1 MSSLYID
8 RRGVELEADGEALV
22 FRENG
27 ERIGTVP
34 LAPISRVFLRGDV
47 RLQSSLLGKFG
58 ERKIGVIILSGR
70 KAEPTLLM
78 ARPHNDAAKRIAQY
92 RLSLDEAFCL
102 NFSRNI
108 VKRKL
113 VAQHDFLASRREHDL
128 EHRYELTLALRK
140 LDNIAEQSQKKN
152 NIAALRGAEG
162 AGAAAYFEGLA
173 AIAPPRLNFHQRN
186 RRPPRDPLNA
196 MLSLG
201 YTLLHCE
208 TVLALYGAGLDPFIG
223 FYHQLDFGRESLA
236 CDVVEPLRCEVDKFA
251 LELFRKETLRTEDFA
266 TTQSGCMLGK
276 NGRAKFYGA
285 WELLAE
291 KLRKLLGE
299 QVDDLTVQL
308 KQSVFA
314 PPMVNVYEGIS
325 VDNEE
330 F

>member
-8 RRGVELEADGEALV
+8 RRGVQLEADGEALV

-34 LAPISRVFLRGDV
+34 LAPLSRVFLRGDV
-47 RLQSSLLGKFG
+47 QLQSSLLGKLG
-58 ERKIGVIILSGR
+58 ERGIGVIILSGR

-92 RLSLDEAFCL
+92 RQSQDCEFCL
-102 NFSRNI
+102 SFARDI
-108 VKRKL
+108 VMRKL
-113 VAQHDFLASRREHDL
+113 AGQHAFLAARREHDL

-140 LDNIAEQSQKKN
+140 LDNITLQSQTKTS
-152 NIAALRGAEG
+152 ISALRGVEG

-201 YTLLHCE
+201 YTLLHSE
-208 TVLALYGAGLDPFIG
+208 AVLALYGTGLDPFIG

-236 CDVVEPLRCEVDKFA
+236 CDVIEPFRVEVDQFA
-251 LELFRKETLRTEDFA
+251 LELFRKDTLRVEDFS
-266 TTQSGCMLGK
+266 TTESGCLLGK
-276 NGRAKFYGA
+276 NGRAKFYAA
-285 WELLAE
+285 WETLAE
-291 KLRKLLGE
+291 KLRKQLSE
-299 QVDDLTVQL
+299 QVDELSAQL
-308 KQSVFA
+308 KQTIL
-314 PPMVNVYEGIS
+314 PPQLVE
-325 VDNEE
+325 NEE